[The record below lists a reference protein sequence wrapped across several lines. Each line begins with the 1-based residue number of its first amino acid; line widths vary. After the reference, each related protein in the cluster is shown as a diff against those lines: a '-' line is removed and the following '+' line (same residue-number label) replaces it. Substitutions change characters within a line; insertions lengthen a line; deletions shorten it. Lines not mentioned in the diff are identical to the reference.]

1 MGNLT
6 AQVKMAPSVFAAE
19 AAFTP
24 KMQRLALGG
33 YRNTLLGRVTRDQ
46 LSDASKAE
54 YDVAVAEQ
62 KRAAELLA
70 ANKDGPMR
78 LREVILGENNR
89 NVLTGGF
96 DRRYKAILAEGGT
109 IPQEEWD
116 RLKLLATT
124 DPDPAAFSDRGLLD
138 ILEKDIM
145 PSMSRQDIYTQ
156 RTQREADIK
165 AVEDLGLRASEAYLN
180 ADPRTK
186 GLLEELNSQA
196 LANLKAAGRGELT
209 AGQMRLAVQ
218 TARGASTARGVTL
231 GSQGSI
237 AEILNTYK
245 LSEER
250 RTAAMQNAS
259 AVMGL
264 NKAAVA
270 DPFQA
275 VLGRASGAFQAGI
288 GQQQF
293 ASGFA
298 KDIAPR
304 TFSPESQYGA
314 DLVAS
319 NMQTSAA
326 YASAR
331 AQVQSGVTSAIGGVL
346 GGFTGGVGSMLTKK
360 ALG

>member
-1 MGNLT
+1 
-6 AQVKMAPSVFAAE
+6 
-19 AAFTP
+19 
-24 KMQRLALGG
+24 
-33 YRNTLLGRVTRDQ
+33 
-46 LSDASKAE
+46 
-54 YDVAVAEQ
+54 
-62 KRAAELLA
+62 
-70 ANKDGPMR
+70 
-78 LREVILGENNR
+78 
-89 NVLTGGF
+89 
-96 DRRYKAILAEGGT
+96 
-109 IPQEEWD
+109 
-116 RLKLLATT
+116 
-124 DPDPAAFSDRGLLD
+124 
-138 ILEKDIM
+138 
-145 PSMSRQDIYTQ
+145 
-156 RTQREADIK
+156 
-165 AVEDLGLRASEAYLN
+165 
-180 ADPRTK
+180 
-186 GLLEELNSQA
+186 
-196 LANLKAAGRGELT
+196 
-209 AGQMRLAVQ
+209 MRLAVQ
-218 TARGASTARGVTL
+218 TARGASTARGIGL
-231 GSQGSI
+231 GSQGNI

-245 LSEER
+245 MSEER
-250 RTAAMQNAS
+250 RAAAMQNAS

-346 GGFTGGVGSMLTKK
+346 GGFTGGVGSMMAKK
-360 ALG
+360 AMGG